1 MSDLKIEY
9 SPLRERINKLSELY
23 SKLCGEI
30 EKTAGYVEKLDIF
43 WDGDANYA
51 YITRIQKD
59 MLEAGV
65 LLMTIGD
72 TVRLAEKV
80 FEKYDENERTV
91 QLIIG
96 GRGK

>member
-9 SPLRERINKLSELY
+9 RPLRDKINELSQLY
-23 SKLCGEI
+23 SKLCREI
-30 EKTAGYVEKLDIF
+30 EKTAGYTEKLDIF
-43 WDGDANYA
+43 WEGDANYA

-65 LLMTIGD
+65 LLKTIGE
-72 TVRLAEKV
+72 TVRLAAKV

-96 GRGK
+96 GA